1 MKVIIQKGPDFE
13 KRKEKAQQLMIRFI
27 KRELDKEQTSKK
39 G

>member
-13 KRKEKAQQLMIRFI
+13 KKKEETQQMMIRFI
-27 KRELDKEQTSKK
+27 KRELAKKQTPKK

>member
-13 KRKEKAQQLMIRFI
+13 KKKEVAQQLVTRFI
-27 KRELDKEQTSKK
+27 KRELAKEQTSKK

>member
-13 KRKEKAQQLMIRFI
+13 KKKEETQQLMTRFI
-27 KRELDKEQTSKK
+27 KRELAKDQTSKK